1 MKKFSIVVLSSF
13 ILLFLS
19 ACSISQT
26 DIGGSKKDI
35 LIKDEISQ
43 TSNSGEQLS
52 WIPEDYTGAIV
63 VITEANSGDVIV
75 QTGDQLLYRNEIY
88 GFQVLLGKDWKGVE
102 ISKDTYRGL
111 NKIVFLKKYNGPEW
125 EFESDFPIF
134 IIPPERFY
142 KDWWYLE
149 DAGEDTWSHRKNNHY
164 FFRPAGGQISHF
176 LVSYFFPS
184 IPCVTTEEKWYKER
198 LCEHWIVKIFSGFSA
213 FDI

>member
-19 ACSISQT
+19 GCSMSQT

-52 WIPEDYTGAIV
+52 WIPEGYTGAIAI
-63 VITEANSGDVIV
+63 ITEANSGDIIV

-111 NKIVFLKKYNGPEW
+111 NKIVFLKKYNGPE
-125 EFESDFPIF
+125 
-134 IIPPERFY
+134 
-142 KDWWYLE
+142 
-149 DAGEDTWSHRKNNHY
+149 
-164 FFRPAGGQISHF
+164 
-176 LVSYFFPS
+176 
-184 IPCVTTEEKWYKER
+184 
-198 LCEHWIVKIFSGFSA
+198 
-213 FDI
+213 